1 MTDEKTVQI
10 SGTTNR
16 YQINKL
22 KKEPKCI
29 KLRKATEKMGLPEE
43 YFLLENQSAIIKDL
57 FHETQNMIEPQ
68 YNKMIINQLESKLQ
82 NYKQQDVLKKLYDEN
97 KFIQLTEV
105 ISYLYNCQLECYY
118 CKESLLILYDIVRA
132 TKQWTL
138 DRIDND
144 LGHNSDNVIISCLDC
159 KLKRRKR
166 GKDAFLFT
174 KQLNIV
180 KN

>member
-68 YNKMIINQLESKLQ
+68 YNKMIIEAYGGTGDNDMEK
-82 NYKQQDVLKKLYDEN
+82 EN
-97 KFIQLTEV
+97 KIIHNIAKNV
-105 ISYLYNCQLECYY
+105 
-118 CKESLLILYDIVRA
+118 LINKGEDMAL
-132 TKQWTL
+132 
-138 DRIDND
+138 
-144 LGHNSDNVIISCLDC
+144 
-159 KLKRRKR
+159 
-166 GKDAFLFT
+166 
-174 KQLNIV
+174 
-180 KN
+180 

>member
-1 MTDEKTVQI
+1 M
-10 SGTTNR
+10 
-16 YQINKL
+16 IN
-22 KKEPKCI
+22 
-29 KLRKATEKMGLPEE
+29 
-43 YFLLENQSAIIKDL
+43 
-57 FHETQNMIEPQ
+57 PQ

-82 NYKQQDVLKKLYDEN
+82 NYKQQDVLKKRYDEN
-97 KFIQLTEV
+97 KFIQLKEV
-105 ISYLYNCQLECYY
+105 ISYLYNCQLQCYY

-159 KLKRRKR
+159 NLKRRKR